1 MHLDW
6 LNNIVETR
14 PDGDR
19 TEELFIHEAAH
30 LSIDPYV
37 YGEQEW
43 IDAVNLDGNYLSKY
57 AKDNPN
63 SEDIAEVFQ
72 AYIAVKYFPERISN
86 TLKDTI
92 LSVSLN
98 RFKYFDYLNLDLSIY
113 K

>member
-1 MHLDW
+1 MTG
-6 LNNIVETR
+6 LNNVVSTR

-63 SEDIAEVFQ
+63 SEDIAEVFKLILQ
-72 AYIAVKYFPERISN
+72 LNIFRKNIKYTEGYNFICF
-86 TLKDTI
+86 
-92 LSVSLN
+92 
-98 RFKYFDYLNLDLSIY
+98 FKQI
-113 K
+113 